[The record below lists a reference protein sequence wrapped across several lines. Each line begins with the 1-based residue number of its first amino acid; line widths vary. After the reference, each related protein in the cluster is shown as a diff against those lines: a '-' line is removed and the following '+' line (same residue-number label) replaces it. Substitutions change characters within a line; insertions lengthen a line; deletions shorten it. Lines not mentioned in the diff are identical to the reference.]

1 VIVNARHPRTGADRV
16 LSVPID
22 KKEYRM
28 YLMYLRTGKGMVPTA
43 LTPDQ
48 QSFIKTGLMLNED

>member
-1 VIVNARHPRTGADRV
+1 MIVNTRHPRTGADRV